1 MKKLRI
7 LPLLVLVAFFTFVF
21 RLGEFVTDVR
31 QLDASSFAA
40 TTADA
45 PQAPEA
51 DRPMPVQLAAAQ
63 QENADDTT
71 TGEQQT
77 QPPQNNVPLGDNWS
91 DPASIDLNM
100 AGGSEEVLQELIARR
115 KELDARERQLEQKEA
130 LLMATETQVNQKLE
144 ELKTLRTDLKEL
156 LDQQETEEE
165 ERIKS
170 LVKIYEGMKPREAAN
185 IFNTLDMKIMLQ
197 VVSRMSERKSAP
209 ILASMEPD
217 TARELTVL
225 LARQKQLPKGANALQ
240 NNNDF

>member
-21 RLGEFVTDVR
+21 RLGEFVTNVR

-40 TTADA
+40 
-45 PQAPEA
+45 APETPDA

-63 QENADDTT
+63 QDGAEAAAES
-71 TGEQQT
+71 EQA
-77 QPPQNNVPLGDNWS
+77 QPPQSNVPLGDNWS

-100 AGGSEEVLQELIARR
+100 TGGSEEVLEELIARR

-130 LLMATETQVNQKLE
+130 LLRATETQVNQKLD
-144 ELKTLRTDLKEL
+144 ELKNLRTDLKEL

-165 ERIKS
+165 ERIES
-170 LVKIYEGMKPREAAN
+170 LVKIYEGMKPREAAG

-209 ILASMEPD
+209 ILAAMEPD
-217 TARELTVL
+217 KARELTVL
-225 LARQKQLPKGANALQ
+225 LAQQKQLPEGADALQ
-240 NNNDF
+240 NNDEF